1 MKRSILLFFIAV
13 LAPCSLFAQATY
25 HYLTFES
32 TSGAKTSVDAA
43 DLIMTVSSTTL
54 NAGPQSFPLATLS
67 KMYFSATDESTTAI
81 ENTEAGQS
89 VVAYYDLQGRLLPND
104 RLPAGIFVIP
114 VTQDAQTDTPQA
126 KRIRRTAAAE
136 QVLNIQI
143 GGVTYTFPASITGEM
158 IYTGGTTLTV
168 LDRTFTL
175 GEIAQMNINGTADNT
190 IRLLYSTANEPVM
203 DILAEQSADST
214 GAYANTSNRPLF
226 EAALSGLILRFD
238 SSRVTHVE
246 IESVDGYVIAGRDT
260 LDADTLVM
268 HDTYTHHSVPDKYSI
283 VTYRTANG
291 GTFTA
296 GRDYYVPLFPTD
308 LYGGYRLSI
317 FKDGLVAH
325 YFGVHQRAEA
335 GTFIRPL
342 DLKENE
348 LEFDDPDAPLVEDE
362 RPGLNEET
370 KQALA
375 AYKRNPTEANKQ
387 ALLDMMGVRYDKVV
401 ARKKAKLRELER
413 EAHHQAL
420 IDEMQAIVDEMVENR
435 DIRIEQQF
443 LRLID
448 PREDEDPNDAWL
460 VLRGANGN
468 ADNPYI
474 AYAPVTNAEY
484 ALYNTAFT
492 YTAGQDNWPVV
503 NISYNE
509 ALAYCN
515 WLSASDAQHSYR
527 LPTEEEWILAA
538 GHMPKDVVMN
548 TNHVESGLTAVDA
561 YSQTTGAC
569 GGIDFWGNCWE
580 WTSTTNEAG
589 QYIIKGGAW
598 DTSRDEC
605 RTEYS
610 DDARNG
616 ANGYANVGFR
626 VVRIDK

>member
-1 MKRSILLFFIAV
+1 MKKIGIIFFALLTAISV
-13 LAPCSLFAQATY
+13 QAENY
-25 HYLTFES
+25 PYITFES
-32 TSGAKTSVDAA
+32 NGGAKTSVEVNG
-43 DLIMTVSSTTL
+43 LVIRVQGTTL
-54 NAGPQSFPLATLS
+54 TAGSEAFALAELS
-67 KMYFSATDESTTAI
+67 KMYFSTEDESTTDI
-81 ENTEAGQS
+81 ENTEADQS
-89 VVAYYDLQGRLLPND
+89 AVAYYDLQGRLLPND

-136 QVLNIQI
+136 HVLNII
-143 GGVTYTFPASITGEM
+143 VGGVTYAFPISMTGEM
-158 IYTGGTTLTV
+158 TYTGGTTLTV

-175 GEIAQMNINGTADNT
+175 GEIAQMNVNGTADNT
-190 IRLLYSTANEPVM
+190 VRLLYSTANEPVM

-268 HDTYTHHSVPDKYSI
+268 HDTYTHHSVPDKHSI
-283 VTYRTANG
+283 VIYRAADG

-335 GTFIRPL
+335 GSFIRPL

-413 EAHHQAL
+413 EAKHQEL
-420 IDEMQAIVDEMVENR
+420 VDEMQAIVDEMVENR

-443 LRLID
+443 VRLID
-448 PREDEDPNDAWL
+448 PREDEDPNDTWL
-460 VLRGANGN
+460 VLRGANVKAN
-468 ADNPYI
+468 NPYI

-484 ALYNTAFT
+484 AAFNSSHT
-492 YTAGQDNWPVV
+492 YTSGQDNWPVV
-503 NISYNE
+503 NISYTQAE
-509 ALAYCN
+509 AYCA
-515 WLSASDAQHSYR
+515 WLSMNDTQHSYR

-580 WTSTTNEAG
+580 WTSTPNDAG
-589 QYIIKGGAW
+589 LFIIKGGAW

-626 VVRIDK
+626 VVRVDK